1 MIKQDMK
8 NLWLR
13 KQSNLQK
20 AKKISKKLEEE
31 EKQRIEDLPEEV
43 SLHKMQEIVKEND
56 LQIKQEQP
64 MREQPKN
71 DKMLQRH

>member
-31 EKQRIEDLPEEV
+31 EKQL
-43 SLHKMQEIVKEND
+43 KKE
-56 LQIKQEQP
+56 
-64 MREQPKN
+64 
-71 DKMLQRH
+71 